1 MLGTIYMKEQDYA
14 RPRIP
19 KKDHEAAKQRAEID
33 GFQLEQVWSA
43 LAQGYAAGRIRIVLK
58 AEEVTASYRSS
69 G

>member
-1 MLGTIYMKEQDYA
+1 MKEQDYA

-19 KKDHEAAKQRAEID
+19 KKDREAAKQRAEID

-58 AEEVTASYRSS
+58 AEEATASCHS
-69 G
+69 GG